1 LTIEVQRQLFVC
13 SDSKKNKPRDNSL
26 FGLEK
31 GDFLKDKRKEGSVD
45 GVDGTSP
52 KPDVDAGASH
62 RSLDLPSKSRDDMI
76 DSGEER
82 LFEDLNEIYLVGTK
96 RDRKQTDSNCAVL
109 DLPEVP
115 PPEMTDG
122 LFSNKKKF
130 SEQKKANGK
139 WPMKILEFP
148 PETYEGKLGKFETY
162 RYDPMANGN
171 LVVEVPPMNSS
182 NQESGKGKNLQ
193 EVEAIMYATSGTKL
207 RSKDHRWEKKPD
219 S

>member
-13 SDSKKNKPRDNSL
+13 SDSKKNKPRDHSL

-52 KPDVDAGASH
+52 KPDEDAEASH
-62 RSLDLPSKSRDDMI
+62 LSLDLPSKSRDDMI
-76 DSGEER
+76 DSVEER

-96 RDRKQTDSNCAVL
+96 RDEKQTDSSCAVL
-109 DLPEVP
+109 DLAEVP
-115 PPEMTDG
+115 PPEITDG
-122 LFSNKKKF
+122 LFSNKKKI
-130 SEQKKANGK
+130 SEQKIANGK
-139 WPMKILEFP
+139 WPKNIPGFP
-148 PETYEGKLGKFETY
+148 PETYGGKLGKFETY

-171 LVVEVPPMNSS
+171 LVVEIPPMNSS
-182 NQESGKGKNLQ
+182 NQESGKGKNLH
-193 EVEAIMYATSGTKL
+193 EVEAKMYATSGTKL